1 MLFSCFTR
9 FLGSYITF
17 FLLNSMLN
25 IMLYSEGGI
34 YYSYLSCYVCAY
46 IVKVVCT
53 ALFIMACNMLYW
65 IFHLYWIFR
74 RFNTLYNLL
83 YSTNTDQAPS
93 GWHYS
98 PSQAGIH
105 WQATDSDL
113 YFWSESVPGLQRRGL
128 GHPPGNLHPAA
139 WARIGAAWA
148 GNPRDGFKIFEE
160 SIKIDLK
167 YLRPR
172 FAQKGPSMRSG
183 KEPQLPVLVLAA
195 GWIHHFW

>member
-1 MLFSCFTR
+1 MCYIALFWLYIMLFSCFTR

-93 GWHYS
+93 GITAPLRLAFTGKLQTRTCTPG
-98 PSQAGIH
+98 PSQYRACNAEAWAI
-105 WQATDSDL
+105 
-113 YFWSESVPGLQRRGL
+113 
-128 GHPPGNLHPAA
+128 PPGICTRQP
-139 WARIGAAWA
+139 
-148 GNPRDGFKIFEE
+148 
-160 SIKIDLK
+160 
-167 YLRPR
+167 
-172 FAQKGPSMRSG
+172 
-183 KEPQLPVLVLAA
+183 EPE
-195 GWIHHFW
+195 

>member
-1 MLFSCFTR
+1 
-9 FLGSYITF
+9 
-17 FLLNSMLN
+17 
-25 IMLYSEGGI
+25 
-34 YYSYLSCYVCAY
+34 
-46 IVKVVCT
+46 
-53 ALFIMACNMLYW
+53 MLYW

-98 PSQAGIH
+98 PSQAGI
-105 WQATDSDL
+105 QVTDSDL

-128 GHPPGNLHPAA
+128 GHAPGNLHPAA

-167 YLRPR
+167 YLRQG
-172 FAQKGPSMRSG
+172 FAQKNPFMRSG
-183 KEPQLPVLVLAA
+183 KEPQLPVLLLCCWLDSSFLVALALFNLKMA
-195 GWIHHFW
+195 NTSLYQTLFLSSSSFDLQEPMTCYVGSTI

>member
-1 MLFSCFTR
+1 
-9 FLGSYITF
+9 
-17 FLLNSMLN
+17 
-25 IMLYSEGGI
+25 MLYSEGGI

-93 GWHYS
+93 GWHYR

-128 GHPPGNLHPAA
+128 GHPPGNLYPAA